1 MKPHII
7 FVIKSY
13 FKASRRGILS
23 FLSIFSVA
31 GVFIGVSALILVIG
45 IMTGFQQELR
55 SRIMGMTPHI
65 MLHQHFFTPF
75 PEDPAFIS
83 KISEI
88 RGVKSVNPFIV
99 TKTVIVKG
107 ESSEGVVVKG
117 VKELPAGIKIVEGD
131 STMGNGQIILGL
143 NIAAELGAT
152 SSDTVKVYSPSK
164 IKRTPFGLVM
174 NSLDMKVKGVFDAG
188 LYDYNSSF
196 AFTDLKTLQELLGLG
211 DSIMGYE
218 IYLIDPFSAPRIE
231 KKIRESFDYP
241 FTTSN
246 WMELNKTVFQALKL
260 EKLGMFLVL
269 ALTIIVASFGIISVL
284 MLLVTQ
290 KTREIGVLRA
300 MGFTRYDIRN
310 AFVGLGMFFT
320 ILGLTGGLFFSL
332 GLAYLSNKFGIFR
345 LPPDVYFIDRVP
357 IIVRT
362 TDVIYIVI
370 LTIVI
375 SFIASLIP
383 SLRASR
389 MEPVEAIRYE

>member
-1 MKPHII
+1 MKLHII
-7 FVIKSY
+7 FVIKNY

-65 MLHQHFFTPF
+65 MFHQHFFTPF
-75 PEDPAFIS
+75 PEDDAFIN

-88 RGVKSVNPFIV
+88 RGVKSVNPFII

-107 ESSEGVVVKG
+107 ENSEGVVVKG
-117 VKELPAGIKIVEGD
+117 VKTLPSGIKMVEGD
-131 STMGNGQIILGL
+131 SIIGDGQIILGL

-152 SSDTVKVYSPSK
+152 SPDTVKVYSPSK

-174 NSLDMKVKGVFDAG
+174 NSLDMQVKGVFDAG

-196 AFTDLKTLQELLGLG
+196 SFTNLKTLQELLGLG

-218 IYLIDPFSAPRIE
+218 IYLADPFAAPKIE
-231 KKIRESFDYP
+231 KKIEALFDYP

-260 EKLGMFLVL
+260 EKLGMFIVL
-269 ALTIIVASFGIISVL
+269 GLTIIVASFGIISVL

-300 MGFTRYDIRN
+300 MGFTRNDIRN
-310 AFVGLGMFFT
+310 AFVGLGMFLT
-320 ILGLTGGLFFSL
+320 LIGLIGGLIFSL

-357 IIVRT
+357 IVVRI

-370 LTIVI
+370 LTILV
-375 SFIASLIP
+375 SFLASLIP